1 MKWWI
6 GLLLLLFSLI
16 ILPTG
21 IVQQPYLEDIAFTL
35 AFGVDLNKENELVF
49 YETSPVFG
57 KEVKEKTERFDVKAK
72 TIRQSRNEFDERSA
86 SMFVDSKLQVLLI
99 GKRLLQNPNWLSLL
113 DVFYRDSKA
122 TVNPRIMIVD
132 GPVSE
137 IMHFNPKDKPITSIY
152 LRSLIDTSHVRGES
166 VKTTLQNLHQQ
177 MFDKG
182 ITPSIPNIKMG
193 KEIVLTG
200 STLLNE
206 KGTYS
211 TSLNSQE
218 TILLQILQGDK
229 SDFYLTLPV
238 IKGREENVIERN
250 MLSFNAHNVK
260 VKIHTGYSHDKFK
273 FDIHVNMYMELM
285 ERLFPFDMRKNTDKL
300 EQLVEEQLKMQLGD
314 FIKKIQKNKID
325 PIGLGIYARAYQNR
339 YYEQVQDQW
348 GKALEEATINISVDV
363 TTRSMG
369 SIK

>member
-1 MKWWI
+1 M
-6 GLLLLLFSLI
+6 
-16 ILPTG
+16 
-21 IVQQPYLEDIAFTL
+21 
-35 AFGVDLNKENELVF
+35 
-49 YETSPVFG
+49 G
-57 KEVKEKTERFDVKAK
+57 KEV
-72 TIRQSRNEFDERSA
+72 I
-86 SMFVDSKLQVLLI
+86 
-99 GKRLLQNPNWLSLL
+99 
-113 DVFYRDSKA
+113 
-122 TVNPRIMIVD
+122 
-132 GPVSE
+132 
-137 IMHFNPKDKPITSIY
+137 
-152 LRSLIDTSHVRGES
+152 
-166 VKTTLQNLHQQ
+166 
-177 MFDKG
+177 
-182 ITPSIPNIKMG
+182 
-193 KEIVLTG
+193 LTG

-218 TILLQILQGDK
+218 TTLLQILHGDK

-238 IKGREENVIERN
+238 IKGKEENAIERN
-250 MLSFNAHNVK
+250 MLSFNAHDVK
-260 VKIHTGYSHDKFK
+260 VKIHPGYSHDKFR
-273 FDIHVNMYMELM
+273 FDIHVNMYMEVM

-339 YYEQVQDQW
+339 YYEQVQNHW